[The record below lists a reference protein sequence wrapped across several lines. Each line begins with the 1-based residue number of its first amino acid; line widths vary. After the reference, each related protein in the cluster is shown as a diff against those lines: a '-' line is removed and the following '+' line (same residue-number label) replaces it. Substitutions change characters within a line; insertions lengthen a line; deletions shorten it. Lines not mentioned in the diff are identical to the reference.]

1 MIFYDEH
8 VNSKNSIRL
17 RGSGNNIIIRWLCEN
32 IIRLTVLQSLI
43 RETAWQEWH
52 RTYVRIVYSRISL

>member
-8 VNSKNSIRL
+8 VNSKNSIHW

-32 IIRLTVLQSLI
+32 IIRPTVLQSLI
-43 RETAWQEWH
+43 RETAWQV
-52 RTYVRIVYSRISL
+52 TQNIC